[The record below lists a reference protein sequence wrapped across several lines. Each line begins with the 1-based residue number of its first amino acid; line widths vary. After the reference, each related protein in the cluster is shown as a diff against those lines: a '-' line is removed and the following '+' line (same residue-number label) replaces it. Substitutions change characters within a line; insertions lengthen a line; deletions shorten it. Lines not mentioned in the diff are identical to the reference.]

1 MRASV
6 LDLRYRTRELMEA
19 LRRNEEVILTH
30 RHQEYGRIV
39 PVTHLAQRN
48 RTTRHAFF
56 RMLERGAAPDPD
68 CGAPLAPGEP
78 TPPIA
83 LKLPATRPP
92 YASVADGQTPE
103 RTRRSVDVDGADQ
116 PDGVLFAT
124 DVLLWCQRG
133 SVRAAG
139 AIDER
144 THRAISII
152 SWMELMQSVR
162 TRYHRRFVAGF
173 IRTFHVGVLPV
184 SDRIGFRAAVYAEE
198 YDMNP
203 TDAFVAATA
212 VERGLPLLTCDPERF
227 TRIAD
232 LDRIF
237 VAP

>member
-1 MRASV
+1 
-6 LDLRYRTRELMEA
+6 MEA

-48 RTTRHAFF
+48 RTTWHPFF
-56 RMLERGAAPDPD
+56 RMLVRGAASDPD
-68 CGAPLAPGEP
+68 CGPSSVPGDP
-78 TPPIA
+78 TPRIP

-92 YASVADGQTPE
+92 YAAAADRQTPE
-103 RTRRSVDVDGADQ
+103 RTRRSTDVDGADQ

-133 SVRAAG
+133 SVGAAT

-144 THRAISII
+144 AHRAISII
-152 SWMELMQSVR
+152 SWMELMQGVQS
-162 TRYHRRFVAGF
+162 RYHRRFVAGF
-173 IRTFHVGVLPV
+173 IRMFHVSVLPIH
-184 SDRIGFRAAVYAEE
+184 DRIGFRAAVYAEE

-203 TDAFVAATA
+203 TDAMVAATA
-212 VERGLPLLTCDPERF
+212 VERGIPLVTCDQHRF
-227 TRIAD
+227 NRIGD
-232 LDRIF
+232 LDWIF